1 MGCSSSSNTSH
12 NNHGE
17 IPPNSLISSL
27 IPWIVPLSLLVRRN
41 ITVTEH
47 TFGGTFGGVENN
59 NDENYNDDDDEYNT
73 EEQIN
78 KVVTKA
84 LDLQKLAEK
93 ELKYCCNNSRRDES
107 GNNVFESIN
116 CNVTNPV
123 KKFKAGGCVSQF
135 SNETED
141 SDEKIESLKDRTA
154 DNSYTI

>member
-27 IPWIVPLSLLVRRN
+27 IPWIVPLSLLERRN

-47 TFGGTFGGVENN
+47 TFGGDENN
-59 NDENYNDDDDEYNT
+59 NDENYNDDDDENNT

-78 KVVTKA
+78 KVVTNA

-93 ELKYCCNNSRRDES
+93 QFKYCCNNSRIDKS
-107 GNNVFESIN
+107 GNKVFESIN

-123 KKFKAGGCVSQF
+123 KKFKADGGVSQF